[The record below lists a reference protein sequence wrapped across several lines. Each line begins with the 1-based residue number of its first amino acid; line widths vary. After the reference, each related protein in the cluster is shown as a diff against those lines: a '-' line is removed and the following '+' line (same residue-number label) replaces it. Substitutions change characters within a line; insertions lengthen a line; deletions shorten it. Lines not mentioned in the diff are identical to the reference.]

1 MKTAKFDSNNYEF
14 NHNSKVGVYLIHG
27 FSSSTYEMKLLAEF
41 LASKQIHVVAKNL
54 PGHGTTINDCN
65 RVKYQDWLDFSK
77 KELSILASQSDKI
90 YIIGCSMGGAIALYL
105 ASIFPVNGVIVG
117 GLVIKF
123 QKPFM
128 TNFVNTILCGILK
141 TREKKMIF
149 SKNIRDNIN
158 FYGYTHYPLIALN
171 EFRKMLKFIKPFF
184 KNIRVPVLLIH
195 SENDRSSI
203 KDNVLIVKKLIK
215 SIEAEIFIIKNAHH
229 NLFDMNPDQ
238 KIVFNKIEKF
248 LKEY

>member
-1 MKTAKFDSNNYEF
+1 MNTTRFDSNNYEF
-14 NHNSKVGVYLIHG
+14 NHNSKIGVYLIHG

-41 LASKQIHVVAKNL
+41 LASKQIHVVANNL
-54 PGHGTTINDCN
+54 PGHGTTVNDCN

-123 QKPFM
+123 KKPFM
-128 TNFVNTILCGILK
+128 TNYINTILCRLLK
-141 TREKKMIF
+141 TRDKKLIF
-149 SKNIRDNIN
+149 SKNIRDDISY
-158 FYGYTHYPLIALN
+158 YGYSHYPLIALN

-184 KNIRVPVLLIH
+184 QNITVPVLLIH
-195 SENDRSSI
+195 SERDKSSI
-203 KDNVLIVKKLIK
+203 KDNVIIVKTLIK
-215 SIEAEIFIIKNAHH
+215 SMESEIFIIKNAHH
-229 NLFDMNPDQ
+229 NLFDSNPDQ
-238 KIVFNKIEKF
+238 KIVFDKVESFISK
-248 LKEY
+248 Y